1 MSTPNKV
8 FSLDETRQWFNS
20 LAVRQSAGVIFRAGD
35 EVFLVKPGYR
45 NYWVWPGG
53 MLNQGEA
60 PEQAARREVREE
72 LGIEVGEL
80 KLAYSDVIPPHDGF
94 LDSKSFC
101 YQVDVSDKAAFLRS
115 ITLDTE
121 EHEAAEFV
129 SSQEAQQRFQLSRPV
144 LSGILQG
151 LGSSTCILRW
161 ALRSQRAPCTTGW
174 T

>member
-1 MSTPNKV
+1 MRPEPLSTPNKV

-35 EVFLVKPGYR
+35 EVFLVKPGYS

-60 PEQAARREVREE
+60 PEQAAKREVREE

-101 YQVDVSDKAAFLRS
+101 YQVDVPDKAAFLRS

-129 SSQEAQQRFQLSRPV
+129 SSQEAQQRLHPIEAIAYRSYLHAP
-144 LSGILQG
+144 SG
-151 LGSSTCILRW
+151 
-161 ALRSQRAPCTTGW
+161 AAPELINGEIPTL
-174 T
+174 